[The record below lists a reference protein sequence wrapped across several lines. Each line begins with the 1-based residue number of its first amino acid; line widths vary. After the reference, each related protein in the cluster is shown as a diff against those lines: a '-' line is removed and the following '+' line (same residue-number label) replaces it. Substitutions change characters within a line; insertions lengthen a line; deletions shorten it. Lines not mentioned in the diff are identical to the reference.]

1 MTPLYGL
8 AAELASS
15 QTRRGMMVR
24 ANKSSSNLTNA
35 RRDNEEELRKRSPE
49 PVKGGHRD
57 NQGWWR
63 WRRWWRGGEEDQ
75 AEHQED
81 HHTLREIDH
90 N

>member
-35 RRDNEEELRKRSPE
+35 RRDNEEELR
-49 PVKGGHRD
+49 VKI
-57 NQGWWR
+57 
-63 WRRWWRGGEEDQ
+63 
-75 AEHQED
+75 
-81 HHTLREIDH
+81 T
-90 N
+90 

>member
-35 RRDNEEELRKRSPE
+35 RRDNEEELRKKFTCASQRRP
-49 PVKGGHRD
+49 
-57 NQGWWR
+57 QGQPGLVEMAAVVE
-63 WRRWWRGGEEDQ
+63 RR
-75 AEHQED
+75 
-81 HHTLREIDH
+81 
-90 N
+90 

>member
-35 RRDNEEELRKRSPE
+35 RRDNKIRNEKKVHLSQSKAATGTTR
-49 PVKGGHRD
+49 VGGD
-57 NQGWWR
+57 GGG
-63 WRRWWRGGEEDQ
+63 GGEEVRK
-75 AEHQED
+75 
-81 HHTLREIDH
+81 TKPSIRRITTP
-90 N
+90 